1 MNHPRKPTG
10 RVIPLWE
17 RIAEELRGQIVDG
30 SLPVDS
36 YLPNEIDLAAQYGIS
51 RNTIRASLRQLADE
65 GFITRIR
72 KKGSR
77 VVKKDEVPL
86 VRTTVNPFIALRE
99 IHAKSRLR
107 IDSFET
113 FAGITGLCRDYTPFG
128 QDPTDW
134 IRLSCYRILDRT
146 QEPWNPITLYFPR
159 EFEEAARRMGKTK
172 ASAIDVISD
181 LGLARAASAR
191 TFAQPVVMPNDSAD
205 YLKIP
210 RKMLATQITTLYFNA
225 DEQFFHLSVSLN
237 PVDRFQI
244 ELTFQP

>member
-1 MNHPRKPTG
+1 MNHPKKTTG
-10 RVIPLWE
+10 RIIPLWE
-17 RIAEELRGQIVDG
+17 RIAEELRTRIADG

-36 YLPNEIDLAAQYGIS
+36 YLPNEIDLAGQYGVS
-51 RNTIRASLRQLADE
+51 RNTIRASLRQLADQ
-65 GFITRIR
+65 GLITRIR

-77 VVKKDEVPL
+77 VVKKEEIPV

-107 IDSFET
+107 IDSFEP

-128 QDPTDW
+128 RDSSDW
-134 IRLSCYRILDRT
+134 LRLSCYRILDKT

-159 EFEEAARRMGKTK
+159 ELEEAARRMGKTK
-172 ASAIDVISD
+172 ASAIDTIGD
-181 LGLARAASAR
+181 LGLGRAMSAR
-191 TFAQPVVMPNDSAD
+191 TFAQPVLMPDDCAD

-225 DEQFFHLSVSLN
+225 DDHFFHLSVSLN

>member
-1 MNHPRKPTG
+1 MNHPKKPAG
-10 RVIPLWE
+10 RIIPLWE
-17 RIAEELRGQIVDG
+17 RIAEELRGRIADG

-36 YLPNEIDLAAQYGIS
+36 YLPNEIDLAGQYGVS
-51 RNTIRASLRQLADE
+51 RNTIRASLRQLADQ

-77 VVKKDEVPL
+77 VVKNDEVPV

-107 IDSFET
+107 IDSFEH
-113 FAGITGLCRDYTPFG
+113 FGGITGLCRDYTPFG
-128 QDPTDW
+128 RDPADW
-134 IRLSCYRILDRT
+134 FRLSCYRILDKT

-159 EFEEAARRMGKTK
+159 EFEEVARRMGKTK

-181 LGLARAASAR
+181 LGLGRAVSAR
-191 TFAQPVVMPNDSAD
+191 TFAQPVLMPDDCAD

-225 DEQFFHLSVSLN
+225 DDQFFHLSVSLN